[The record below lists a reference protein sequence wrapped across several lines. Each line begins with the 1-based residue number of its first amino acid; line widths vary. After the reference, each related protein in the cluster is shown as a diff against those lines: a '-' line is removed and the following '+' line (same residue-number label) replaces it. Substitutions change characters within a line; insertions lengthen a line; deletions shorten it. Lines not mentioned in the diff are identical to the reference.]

1 MPIPLTYLEMHLWIR
16 KQTLSDPHLNLYLQR
31 ERIPADV
38 AHHLRYNEHKL
49 YGKTKWRI
57 NYMDIIK
64 KIWKEIS
71 EKPLWAIVILMAV
84 WWLFA

>member
-1 MPIPLTYLEMHLWIR
+1 MHLWIG

-38 AHHLRYNEHKL
+38 AHHLLYSGHKISDN
-49 YGKTKWRI
+49 KWRI

-64 KIWKEIS
+64 KIWKEVS
-71 EKPLWAIVILMAV
+71 EKPLWAIAILMVA

>member
-1 MPIPLTYLEMHLWIR
+1 MPIPLTSLEMQLWIG

-38 AHHLRYNEHKL
+38 AHHLL
-49 YGKTKWRI
+49 YSGQQISDNKWRL
-57 NYMDIIK
+57 NYMEIIK
-64 KIWKEIS
+64 KVWKEVS
-71 EKPLWAIVILMAV
+71 EKPLWAIAILLVV